1 MNTPTPLQQAFL
13 QSKRVTTDSRNLLPG
28 DFFVA
33 LRGERFDGNDFALQA
48 LELGAVWVLADRP
61 SLVGAHPQIIGV
73 EDSLTALQ
81 ELARWWRS
89 QMAFPIVG
97 LTGSNGKTT
106 TKELFHAVLQ
116 SKWKVAATR
125 GNLNNHIGVPLTLL
139 EWKQDLEV
147 GIVEMGANHQGEIEA
162 LSAISMPDIGYITNY
177 GKAHLEGFGGVEGVV
192 KGKSELWEN
201 LRLRNKK
208 ALVCTDDP
216 RMEERTKGLDR
227 LTFGF
232 QGTPN
237 HLFESATQNGFA
249 AVVHQ
254 GQRYT
259 SQLSGQYNEQNLA
272 AAVVLGLHF
281 GLSPQAIAQAVA
293 SYEPTNNRSQWLKT
307 VRNQVIVDCYNANPS
322 SVEAALRSLAT
333 HPNPVFILGDMFE
346 LGEEEAHEHAAMITL
361 AQSLGLTKG
370 FLAGPAFSNAAG
382 PYPSAPSAA
391 ALAPLIQSAQLN
403 HCTILLKGS
412 RGMKMETLL
421 GLL

>member
-1 MNTPTPLQQAFL
+1 
-13 QSKRVTTDSRNLLPG
+13 
-28 DFFVA
+28 
-33 LRGERFDGNDFALQA
+33 
-48 LELGAVWVLADRP
+48 
-61 SLVGAHPQIIGV
+61 
-73 EDSLTALQ
+73 
-81 ELARWWRS
+81 
-89 QMAFPIVG
+89 
-97 LTGSNGKTT
+97 
-106 TKELFHAVLQ
+106 
-116 SKWKVAATR
+116 
-125 GNLNNHIGVPLTLL
+125 
-139 EWKQDLEV
+139 LEV
-147 GIVEMGANHQGEIEA
+147 GIVEMGANHQGEIKA
-162 LSAISMPDIGYITNY
+162 LSAISMPEIGYITNY

-281 GLSPQAIAQAVA
+281 GLPPQAIAQAVA

-382 PYPSAPSAA
+382 PYPSAPSAE
-391 ALAPLIQSAQLN
+391 ALATLIQSAQLN